1 MCCFKESR
9 YNLNKVALRHPP
21 VFWPRKHAF
30 GIFRM
35 EKRNKSSGDLRKMK
49 LKGKLNSYNVSF
61 YQVLQANFYLK
72 KFFFVLCI
80 KVKLGSEGGHATL
93 RTRRRKTARHSIVF
107 KASRDYLRL
116 TDLPK
121 KYRDGCFK
129 IPYICDKMDCFT
141 KYCRTQSTTS
151 STE

>member
-1 MCCFKESR
+1 
-9 YNLNKVALRHPP
+9 
-21 VFWPRKHAF
+21 
-30 GIFRM
+30 
-35 EKRNKSSGDLRKMK
+35 MK

-80 KVKLGSEGGHATL
+80 KVRLGSERGHATL
-93 RTRRRKTARHSIVF
+93 RTRRRKTARHRVVV

-129 IPYICDKMDCFT
+129 FHTCERRWT
-141 KYCRTQSTTS
+141 VLLRTVGRNRQCHRQ
-151 STE
+151 